1 MASRWPRKLNQT
13 VDLKFMTQI
22 TMFVLAHWL
31 KFQTTLQPMTRA
43 FVKIENSYL
52 AGRQSPLCLLFA
64 VHYRDFLFGR
74 SKYQERGFLWLR
86 FSMTLGLGI
95 PSLSKPGTDNSLR
108 WKTAAAVEQVLYSF
122 WTLHCLVCEDMRQK
136 AEDRLRDPASWLPLA
151 ATVSSRNLAFFSQV
165 CSF

>member
-64 VHYRDFLFGR
+64 VHYRDFLFAR

-86 FSMTLGLGI
+86 FSMTLGI
-95 PSLSKPGTDNSLR
+95 SSLSKPGTDNSLR
-108 WKTAAAVEQVLYSF
+108 RKKAAA
-122 WTLHCLVCEDMRQK
+122 T
-136 AEDRLRDPASWLPLA
+136 
-151 ATVSSRNLAFFSQV
+151 
-165 CSF
+165 